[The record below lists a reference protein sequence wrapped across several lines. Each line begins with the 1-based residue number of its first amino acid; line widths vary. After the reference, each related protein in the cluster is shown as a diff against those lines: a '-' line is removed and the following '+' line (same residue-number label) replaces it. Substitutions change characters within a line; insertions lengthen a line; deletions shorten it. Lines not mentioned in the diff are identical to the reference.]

1 MSKSEVLKEGFFAA
15 CEDFNNF
22 TSSKGELCAQNVNY
36 QNEQRRPSS
45 STIIINYLSDIDVCD
60 AALPAKQVESHDKG
74 RFLYTG
80 SHYGQLDVRKPLGSF
95 RGRMHAKTAGDDR
108 RRGAL
113 LNSDPR
119 KKVSHCGESRKILGF
134 FKKYGRGRVQAARI
148 AHQITD
154 FGVNDYHYLS
164 CIYIELN

>member
-1 MSKSEVLKEGFFAA
+1 
-15 CEDFNNF
+15 
-22 TSSKGELCAQNVNY
+22 
-36 QNEQRRPSS
+36 
-45 STIIINYLSDIDVCD
+45 
-60 AALPAKQVESHDKG
+60 
-74 RFLYTG
+74 
-80 SHYGQLDVRKPLGSF
+80 
-95 RGRMHAKTAGDDR
+95 MHAKTAGDDR